1 MEEDF
6 WLGSNWAR
14 CQYTELGIVERFK
27 GHIMLE
33 DDLAQSAEQH
43 PIPAVWCLRA
53 CISLQIVIIYYL
65 GP

>member
-1 MEEDF
+1 
-6 WLGSNWAR
+6 
-14 CQYTELGIVERFK
+14 
-27 GHIMLE
+27 MLE

-65 GP
+65 GL